1 MTRKERYDYALS
13 YFRKNVGHVS
23 TELNFGSAF
32 QLLCA
37 TLLSAQCTDKRINAI
52 TPELFRHYPD
62 AKAMAEA
69 TADEIFEY
77 VKSVSYPN
85 SKAKHL
91 VEMSKMLVEKFDGE
105 VLLTLMH
112 SLRCLE

>member
-1 MTRKERYDYALS
+1 MR
-13 YFRKNVGHVS
+13 F
-23 TELNFGSAF
+23 
-32 QLLCA
+32 
-37 TLLSAQCTDKRINAI
+37 

-105 VLLTLMH
+105 VPF
-112 SLRCLE
+112 

>member
-1 MTRKERYDYALS
+1 M
-13 YFRKNVGHVS
+13 
-23 TELNFGSAF
+23 
-32 QLLCA
+32 
-37 TLLSAQCTDKRINAI
+37 
-52 TPELFRHYPD
+52 FRHYPD

-105 VLLTLMH
+105 VPSDPNALVTLPGVGRKTAKCY
-112 SLRCLE
+112 SSCVVW